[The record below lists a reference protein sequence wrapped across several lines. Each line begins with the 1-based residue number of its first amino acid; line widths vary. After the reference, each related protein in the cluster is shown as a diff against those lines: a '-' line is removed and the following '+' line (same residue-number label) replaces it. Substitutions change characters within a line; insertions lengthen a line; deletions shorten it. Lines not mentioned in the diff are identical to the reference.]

1 MELKIVL
8 PSLTHDSDGH
18 FVEINLKAIFK
29 GFYSYS
35 EEICCLFPET
45 KKIFVDFCF
54 AIYFS
59 QLALFDNPE
68 SNNKTK

>member
-8 PSLTHDSDGH
+8 SNLTHYSDGH

-45 KKIFVDFCF
+45 NNIFVDSFFLCTF
-54 AIYFS
+54 PTGFFFFLSILS
-59 QLALFDNPE
+59 QTI
-68 SNNKTK
+68 K